1 MATNETYVPGQLY
14 TINLNNLLPDP
25 DQPRKYMD
33 PAALAEMVE
42 SIKEH
47 GILQPPTFRVGEG
60 GLLYIVTGERRCAAA
75 RMAGLTEI
83 SAIFTAS
90 EKYDEHSLVE
100 NIMRSDL
107 TAVEEAEAMDRL
119 MKKHKFSQ
127 DDLAKKFS
135 KTQSSISK
143 TLSINRLPQEVRDDC
158 RKNPAIPKNVLI
170 EIAQKKQERSMTNAY
185 EKYKAKLNPPKKL
198 QTAPVKRSAA
208 QGVITAMDATGQRI
222 EKLDVGAISYE
233 DRESFVLSME
243 NLKQTIE
250 SKLAAMVQ

>member
-1 MATNETYVPGQLY
+1 MAMNETYVPGQLY

-25 DQPRKYMD
+25 EQPRKYMD
-33 PAALAEMVE
+33 PAALTEMVE

-47 GILQPPTFRVGEG
+47 GIIQPPTFRVGEG

-83 SAIFTAS
+83 SAIYTAS

-135 KTQSSISK
+135 KTNASISG
-143 TLSINRLPQEVRDDC
+143 TLSLNKLPAEVLDDC
-158 RKNPAIPKNVLI
+158 RKDPAMPKRVLI
-170 EIAQKKQERSMTNAY
+170 EIARKKQARSMVKAY
-185 EKYKAKLNPPKKL
+185 EQYKAKLNPPKKL
-198 QTAPVKRSAA
+198 QTTGKRLAGQNAVK
-208 QGVITAMDATGQRI
+208 AMEATGRRI
-222 EKLDVGAISYE
+222 DKLDVAALSYE
-233 DRESFVLSME
+233 DRESFAVSLG

>member
-1 MATNETYVPGQLY
+1 
-14 TINLNNLLPDP
+14 
-25 DQPRKYMD
+25 
-33 PAALAEMVE
+33 
-42 SIKEH
+42 
-47 GILQPPTFRVGEG
+47 
-60 GLLYIVTGERRCAAA
+60 
-75 RMAGLTEI
+75 MAGLTEI
-83 SAIFTAS
+83 SAIYTAS

-119 MKKHKFSQ
+119 MKKHKFTQ

-135 KTQSSISK
+135 KSKASISG
-143 TLSINRLPQEVRDDC
+143 TLSLNRLPAEVLNDC
-158 RKNPAIPKNVLI
+158 RKDPAIPKRVLI
-170 EIAQKKQERSMTNAY
+170 EIAQKKQERSMLNAY

-208 QGVITAMDATGQRI
+208 QGIITAMDTTGQKI
-222 EKLDVGAISYE
+222 DKLDIGAISYE

>member
-90 EKYDEHSLVE
+90 DKYDEHSIVE

-107 TAVEEAEAMDRL
+107 TAVEEAEAMDHL
-119 MKKHKFSQ
+119 MKKHKLSQ

-135 KTQSSISK
+135 KSKASISG
-143 TLSINRLPQEVRDDC
+143 TLSINKLPLDILDDC
-158 RKNPAIPKNVLI
+158 RKDPAMPKRVLI
-170 EIAQKKQERSMTNAY
+170 EIALKKQERSMVNAY
-185 EKYKAKLNPPKKL
+185 KKYKDKLNPPKKL

-208 QGVITAMDATGQRI
+208 QGVITAMDATGQKI
-222 EKLDVGAISYE
+222 DKLDIGRFPTKIGKALCSPW
-233 DRESFVLSME
+233 
-243 NLKQTIE
+243 KT
-250 SKLAAMVQ
+250 